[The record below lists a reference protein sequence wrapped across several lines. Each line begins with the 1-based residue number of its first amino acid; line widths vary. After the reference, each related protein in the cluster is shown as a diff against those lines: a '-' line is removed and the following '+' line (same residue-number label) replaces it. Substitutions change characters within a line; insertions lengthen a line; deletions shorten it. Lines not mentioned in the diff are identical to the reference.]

1 MQRPIKTI
9 AQTLLALGLLIFIH
23 TVAAAAPLSSSV
35 FLTKWTGDLNGMEKR
50 RFIRVLVPYNKA
62 FYFLDKGATQRGM
75 MFDIMT
81 AFEKELNVKAANKNL
96 RLTVSFIP
104 TAREKLI
111 PDLLAGKGD
120 VIAANLTITPE
131 RQALVDFVTPLAK
144 GVREIIVTSPN
155 APVLEKIED
164 LAGKEI
170 FVNPSTSYAQSLKE
184 LNEDFKKK
192 GLAPVIIKDAPG
204 TFETDDMFEMLQA
217 DLAKITVSDRY
228 LAIFWKQIFPS
239 IKLYDNLVLRQDA
252 DIAFAIRKDS
262 PLLKAALDTFIEKNK
277 IGTSLGNQK
286 LQEYLKSVKWA
297 KNATEP
303 GQLERFGGLANTF
316 QTYSEQYELDWLLM
330 AAQGYQESGL
340 NHSVKSPVGAIGVMQ
355 IMPATGNDLKVG
367 DIHVVNNNIHGGVK
381 YMRNL
386 IDKYFRHEQ
395 MTTLDKGLF
404 ALASYNAGP
413 AKIRQLRAEAKKRGL
428 DPNIWFDNV
437 ERIAAEKIGRETVQ
451 YVSNIYKYYIA
462 YRLVREQVVTQENT
476 QPAQ

>member
-104 TAREKLI
+104 TAHEKLI

>member
-9 AQTLLALGLLIFIH
+9 AQTLLTLGLLIFIH

-303 GQLERFGGLANTF
+303 GQLEKFGGLANTF